1 MSKKLHISFQSYLDV
16 SAFLAANPAVKT
28 VKTYDGNTI
37 NTAVKADGELI
48 TCGAASTIAPAEAF
62 FVELSKAAPDCT
74 LQFAPQMFSSNAS
87 TTTTTQSKVRGL
99 RLTAIAPNGVKA
111 STLLLEDSTQ
121 SNITSSTLFDAE
133 AKPQLSLF
141 SIDETLQPFDVAQV
155 STNTERIPL
164 GIYAADCDSLTLE
177 AESIGGVQ
185 LSDYQLIDTKV
196 NVQQSLQCT
205 QPLSFKGSSVVLN
218 RFVLQRTPSVVN
230 SIVAPTNEKKTSS
243 LQLSVSH
250 RVLSL
255 SLPEV
260 SDQRIQQV
268 TLYDVTGRLL
278 STVRYDCVH
287 ALTMPCPAGLLILHV
302 TLSNG
307 QDQTLRLWVE

>member
-1 MSKKLHISFQSYLDV
+1 M
-16 SAFLAANPAVKT
+16 
-28 VKTYDGNTI
+28 
-37 NTAVKADGELI
+37 
-48 TCGAASTIAPAEAF
+48 
-62 FVELSKAAPDCT
+62 
-74 LQFAPQMFSSNAS
+74 
-87 TTTTTQSKVRGL
+87 
-99 RLTAIAPNGVKA
+99 
-111 STLLLEDSTQ
+111 
-121 SNITSSTLFDAE
+121 FDAE

-155 STNTERIPL
+155 STKTERIPL

-196 NVQQSLQCT
+196 NVQQPLQCT

-230 SIVAPTNEKKTSS
+230 SIVAPTNEKETSS

-278 STVRYDCVH
+278 STARYDYVH